1 MSWKSLHLLLSCRN
15 VVPPVRRYNLLANL
29 QIITKKPYIG
39 YDFPIS
45 FMEKMHL
52 FSFVN

>member
-1 MSWKSLHLLLSCRN
+1 MEVLVSPSCMN
-15 VVPPVRRYNLLANL
+15 VILPVRRYNFLANL

-39 YDFPIS
+39 YNFPLS